1 MNWTIY
7 EMLWKKVEKIVD
19 HLSRRISHI
28 TWIDVLLFIVTWLMA
43 DISLMIYDLCRSLLV
58 QDKIDRSSHRRC
70 SVKKGVLRNSAKF
83 TGKHLYQS
91 FFFNKVVDLRPE
103 TLLKKRL
110 CFWLEL
116 ATTMLHQKDINA
128 VFKACCRYIQVAKDG
143 TNFERIFELLV
154 AFPPAEG
161 N

>member
-110 CFWLEL
+110 WHICFPVNFAKFLRTRFLQNTSGRLLLTWTSNNY
-116 ATTMLHQKDINA
+116 APSKRYR
-128 VFKACCRYIQVAKDG
+128 CCI
-143 TNFERIFELLV
+143 
-154 AFPPAEG
+154 
-161 N
+161 